1 MLDSIY
7 KNIGVFF
14 YNNLNVKNSD
24 LAQGKNFLRYEH
36 DVTVNTFERLPY
48 LELTSMPGLN
58 SINEAF
64 NGDDSVIAANKNVTD
79 NLTNS
84 EQEFNKTLSEYS
96 TLQRSM
102 EHKSMEHKS
111 MEHSGMDHKSMDQKG
126 MEHSDNVILKRLS
139 ELNDTLVSQAK
150 KISSDIS
157 NLRVDDE
164 SLRRSV
170 RNQQANLN
178 KYITT
183 LESQKMGIRTN
194 EKTRSYH
201 YLMWLI
207 LFFTIILLLLTTNI
221 LKNALIVVTC
231 LIVIY
236 ILAKAIHDKYN

>member
-1 MLDSIY
+1 M
-7 KNIGVFF
+7 
-14 YNNLNVKNSD
+14 
-24 LAQGKNFLRYEH
+24 
-36 DVTVNTFERLPY
+36 
-48 LELTSMPGLN
+48 
-58 SINEAF
+58 
-64 NGDDSVIAANKNVTD
+64 
-79 NLTNS
+79 
-84 EQEFNKTLSEYS
+84 EQ
-96 TLQRSM
+96 
-102 EHKSMEHKS
+102 
-111 MEHSGMDHKSMDQKG
+111 SGMEQSKKT
-126 MEHSDNVILKRLS
+126 HSDNVILKRLS

-164 SLRRSV
+164 SLKQSV

-183 LESQKMGIRTN
+183 LESQKMGIKTN

>member
-7 KNIGVFF
+7 KNLGVFF

-36 DVTVNTFERLPY
+36 DVKVNTFERLPY

-102 EHKSMEHKS
+102 EQKSIEQKSMEQSK
-111 MEHSGMDHKSMDQKG
+111 KT
-126 MEHSDNVILKRLS
+126 HSDNVILKRLS

-164 SLRRSV
+164 SLRQSV

-183 LESQKMGIRTN
+183 LESQKMGIKTN

>member
-7 KNIGVFF
+7 KNLGVFF

-102 EHKSMEHKS
+102 EQRSMEQKSMEQSDIEQSK
-111 MEHSGMDHKSMDQKG
+111 KT
-126 MEHSDNVILKRLS
+126 HSDNVILKRLS

-164 SLRRSV
+164 SLKQSV

-183 LESQKMGIRTN
+183 LESQKMGIKTN

-236 ILAKAIHDKYN
+236 ILAKAIHDKYK

>member
-7 KNIGVFF
+7 KNLGVFF
-14 YNNLNVKNSD
+14 YNNLNVKDSD

-102 EHKSMEHKS
+102 EQKN
-111 MEHSGMDHKSMDQKG
+111 MEHSGMEQSKKT
-126 MEHSDNVILKRLS
+126 HSDNVILKRLS

-164 SLRRSV
+164 SLKQSV

-183 LESQKMGIRTN
+183 LESQKMGIKTN

-236 ILAKAIHDKYN
+236 ILAKAIHDKYK